1 MKGVETLKTLLDKT
15 KIGQLTLKNRFIRS
29 AIGDSTDSGHLSEK
43 ILRKYET
50 VAKGGVGTIITG
62 FTLVDEAEKSFPIPA
77 IYDDQFI
84 EEYQKLTDIVHSHGT
99 NIILQLVY
107 VGSSVRGK
115 ISERIVLGPSAVANL
130 NTRVIPKEMN
140 IGEINSVQTKFAQ
153 AALRAK
159 RAGFDGVEIH
169 AAHGFLL
176 NQFITPYYNRRS
188 DMYGGSI
195 ENRARM
201 LLETY
206 SAIRK
211 TVGEEFQ
218 VWVKVNST
226 DGFEGGLTLDDCRY
240 VCKELARLGINAI
253 EVSGNWMMLSNKK
266 EIYFKEEA
274 AIIAKE
280 NPVAVIVT
288 GGNRDFAEM
297 EQVLN
302 TSDIGYF
309 GMARPFISEPDLV
322 NRYEKRA
329 SRTG

>member
-1 MKGVETLKTLLDKT
+1 
-15 KIGQLTLKNRFIRS
+15 
-29 AIGDSTDSGHLSEK
+29 
-43 ILRKYET
+43 
-50 VAKGGVGTIITG
+50 
-62 FTLVDEAEKSFPIPA
+62 
-77 IYDDQFI
+77 
-84 EEYQKLTDIVHSHGT
+84 
-99 NIILQLVY
+99 
-107 VGSSVRGK
+107 
-115 ISERIVLGPSAVANL
+115 
-130 NTRVIPKEMN
+130 
-140 IGEINSVQTKFAQ
+140 
-153 AALRAK
+153 
-159 RAGFDGVEIH
+159 
-169 AAHGFLL
+169 
-176 NQFITPYYNRRS
+176 
-188 DMYGGSI
+188 MYGGSI

-211 TVGEEFQ
+211 AVGEEFQ
-218 VWVKVNST
+218 VWVKVNCT
-226 DGFEGGLTLDDCRY
+226 DGFEGGLTFDDCRY
-240 VCKELARLGINAI
+240 VCRELAELGINAI
-253 EVSGNWMMLSNKK
+253 EISGNWMMLSNKK

-297 EQVLN
+297 ELVLN